1 MGRQGLLEPARWASP
16 GFRIAT
22 GDPGAEV
29 SFGQPPADREGK
41 SHAVALTR
49 VCEPALQRPRPLPPA
64 SCRTT
69 CRGNQSPE
77 RASAAFS
84 TMRVGPAPFPAI
96 ERTKF
101 AGGDHLRESDRD
113 SPSRKAGPS
122 PVRPRFRSQRRN
134 RRLASY
140 PTEMVRS
147 LISRSA
153 STLAETRW
161 QPIGWEMPRSS

>member
-77 RASAAFS
+77 RASAAFG

-96 ERTKF
+96 EQVCRRRSSTGVRSRF
-101 AGGDHLRESDRD
+101 AFAQSRPVAGASKVPQSAAKPEVSELSGRDDAIHHLRV
-113 SPSRKAGPS
+113 RKYA
-122 PVRPRFRSQRRN
+122 RRN
-134 RRLASY
+134 ALATDRLGDAS
-140 PTEMVRS
+140 
-147 LISRSA
+147 
-153 STLAETRW
+153 
-161 QPIGWEMPRSS
+161 Q

>member
-29 SFGQPPADREGK
+29 SLGQPPADREGK

-49 VCEPALQRPRPLPPA
+49 VCEPALQRLGPPSPRFLPHYMSWLPIARKSFSRFQHDASWPCSFPGNRTSLPA
-64 SCRTT
+64 E
-69 CRGNQSPE
+69 N
-77 RASAAFS
+77 
-84 TMRVGPAPFPAI
+84 
-96 ERTKF
+96 
-101 AGGDHLRESDRD
+101 HLPESDRD
-113 SPSRKAGPS
+113 PLSRKAGPS

-140 PTEMVRS
+140 PAEMMRS
-147 LISRSA
+147 IISGSA